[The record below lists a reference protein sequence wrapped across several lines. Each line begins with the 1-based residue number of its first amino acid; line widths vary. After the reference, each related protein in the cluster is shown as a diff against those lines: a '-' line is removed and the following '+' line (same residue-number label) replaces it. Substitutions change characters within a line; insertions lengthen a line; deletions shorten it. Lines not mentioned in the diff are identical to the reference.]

1 MGDVIIGYKSEGGA
15 VEIQCNWNKA
25 TVQELSTAHAQ
36 LSLLQVRILDEI
48 KRMGTASE
56 VRK

>member
-1 MGDVIIGYKSEGGA
+1 MGDIIIGFKSEGGA

-25 TVQELSTAHAQ
+25 TVHELSTAHAQ
-36 LSLLQVRILDEI
+36 LALLQGRILDEI
-48 KRMGTASE
+48 KRMGNASE